1 MAHTLPSGWFPRR
14 GEVYLVHLDKDR
26 PALVI
31 SADALNRYALD
42 VCLVPLTTVER
53 PRFSLRVQVKPGD
66 GGLSRDSWA
75 KCDQVTTLEKNL
87 LLYTHRWAGSPTR
100 RSKPSKKASS
110 WRSSSLSADLP
121 LRPTDPGGQPGREC
135 RRTPKQASR
144 TRAFSV
150 RGFSVQQAQTAKSE
164 VCTYRLLCRADS
176 GAYNRSCEHNA

>member
-87 LLYTHRWAGSPTR
+87 LLYPPLGR
-100 RSKPSKKASS
+100 
-110 WRSSSLSADLP
+110 LADETIKTIEEGIKLALQLP
-121 LRPTDPGGQPGREC
+121 
-135 RRTPKQASR
+135 
-144 TRAFSV
+144 
-150 RGFSVQQAQTAKSE
+150 
-164 VCTYRLLCRADS
+164 
-176 GAYNRSCEHNA
+176 